1 MLHVFKLFYFI
12 IVFMLLVRVSVE
24 LKYIFVVN

>member
-1 MLHVFKLFYFI
+1 MLHVFKQFYFI
-12 IVFMLLVRVSVE
+12 IVFMLLVRLSEE